1 MIFKQPLK
9 GVPNNDSNRR
19 DKNESLTHGGQDNIG
34 PLLFIHIM
42 HKKHTQETQLP
53 FSRCHCILTET
64 PTPEDIIALWKNIDT
79 LSHNDDQMIR
89 CLGLERDRRVGVTRT
104 GA

>member
-42 HKKHTQETQLP
+42 HKKHTQETQLL
-53 FSRCHCILTET
+53 FSLSLCLDRNAHPGRYYCPLEEYRHTLT
-64 PTPEDIIALWKNIDT
+64 
-79 LSHNDDQMIR
+79 
-89 CLGLERDRRVGVTRT
+89 
-104 GA
+104 